1 MEKIGYMD
9 KGECERVVQH
19 VADLVEKALGREQF
33 GISIYDADSEA
44 DSWYFQIRVKFI
56 PRGGD
61 AMRSKE
67 LGARMTKIRR
77 AVNAAVAVLEKNG
90 IPRLI
95 AKDNNAIQSVVIET
109 PKIVKDSPSL
119 GGRVRRPA
127 NVYWDEEKPKEYY
140 SKDYV
145 LAVLQVDR
153 HLTYDDLDEMGVK
166 YTRRY

>member
-1 MEKIGYMD
+1 
-9 KGECERVVQH
+9 
-19 VADLVEKALGREQF
+19 
-33 GISIYDADSEA
+33 
-44 DSWYFQIRVKFI
+44 
-56 PRGGD
+56 
-61 AMRSKE
+61 
-67 LGARMTKIRR
+67 MTKIRR

-95 AKDNNAIQSVVIET
+95 AKDNNVIQSVDIET
-109 PKIVKDSPSL
+109 PKIVKDRPSM

-153 HLTYDDLDEMGVK
+153 HLTYEDLDEMGVQ